1 MASLTWD
8 LAAVDVQRTPADQAE
23 RMKELIEGLLLL
35 SQVESYR
42 LAPDEGDRISVS
54 ELMTNVMNALE
65 KYANSE
71 RIKLEVPQQLYLLG
85 IKLEIESICINLVE
99 NAIKYST
106 PGTDI
111 EVKWSR
117 NSRDEYVFS
126 VTDHGPGIEAD
137 ELANLTRRY
146 YRGAKSRAESSG
158 SGLGLAIVQH
168 AANKHGAKLQIES
181 EPGKGSCFSVSF
193 PSYRCLRK
201 QPRVANVIR
210 LAK

>member
-1 MASLTWD
+1 M
-8 LAAVDVQRTPADQAE
+8 
-23 RMKELIEGLLLL
+23 
-35 SQVESYR
+35 
-42 LAPDEGDRISVS
+42 
-54 ELMTNVMNALE
+54 
-65 KYANSE
+65 
-71 RIKLEVPQQLYLLG
+71 
-85 IKLEIESICINLVE
+85 
-99 NAIKYST
+99 
-106 PGTDI
+106 
-111 EVKWSR
+111 
-117 NSRDEYVFS
+117 FS